1 MPMNPLGHIV
11 SLMSSTVT
19 SWCFSVGVVVVVVV
33 VAMDAKGT
41 RVEKGAS
48 ERARRDASVA
58 VATRLA
64 AAIRSSSI
72 RSIRRRTIARSLLSL
87 AAAAA
92 AARLLLRDGLVHVLV
107 RVTGRERESVHGLA
121 ESDDDLMDASEG
133 REGWDGTRS
142 RVVLVVLVSRRTT
155 GRTEEGGGID
165 GETRARS
172 ARETAA
178 RSVDAHLV
186 RGDLRALDRGDGF
199 DDRLLEAT
207 GRGEGAARVR
217 RRRAKTSGVRGMC
230 GKPSREAL

>member
-1 MPMNPLGHIV
+1 LPMNPLGHIV

>member
-33 VAMDAKGT
+33 AAMDAKGT

-72 RSIRRRTIARSLLSL
+72 RSIRRRTIARSYLSL
-87 AAAAA
+87 AAAAAA
-92 AARLLLRDGLVHVLV
+92 AARLLLRHGLVHVLV

-142 RVVLVVLVSRRTT
+142 RGSWFSSSVDGRRV
-155 GRTEEGGGID
+155 GRRREEGS
-165 GETRARS
+165 TAR
-172 ARETAA
+172 
-178 RSVDAHLV
+178 
-186 RGDLRALDRGDGF
+186 RALVPR
-199 DDRLLEAT
+199 E
-207 GRGEGAARVR
+207 R
-217 RRRAKTSGVRGMC
+217 RRRVRSTRTLSGVISAPLTAVTALMIAC
-230 GKPSREAL
+230 SRRRDGGRARRA

>member
-1 MPMNPLGHIV
+1 MNPLGHIV

-33 VAMDAKGT
+33 AAMDAKGT

-64 AAIRSSSI
+64 AAIRPSSI
-72 RSIRRRTIARSLLSL
+72 RSGRRTIDRPLLSL

-142 RVVLVVLVSRRTT
+142 RGSWFSSVDGRRV
-155 GRTEEGGGID
+155 GRRREEGS
-165 GETRARS
+165 TAR
-172 ARETAA
+172 
-178 RSVDAHLV
+178 
-186 RGDLRALDRGDGF
+186 RALVPR
-199 DDRLLEAT
+199 E
-207 GRGEGAARVR
+207 R
-217 RRRAKTSGVRGMC
+217 RRRVRSTRTLSGVISAPLTAVTALMIAC
-230 GKPSREAL
+230 SRRRDGGRARRA

>member
-1 MPMNPLGHIV
+1 MNPLGHIV

>member
-142 RVVLVVLVSRRTT
+142 RGSWFSSVDGRRV
-155 GRTEEGGGID
+155 GRRREEGS
-165 GETRARS
+165 TAR
-172 ARETAA
+172 
-178 RSVDAHLV
+178 
-186 RGDLRALDRGDGF
+186 RALVPR
-199 DDRLLEAT
+199 E
-207 GRGEGAARVR
+207 R
-217 RRRAKTSGVRGMC
+217 RRRVRSTRTLSGVISAPLTAVTALMIAC
-230 GKPSREAL
+230 SRRRDGGRARRA

>member
-172 ARETAA
+172 ARETAP

>member
-1 MPMNPLGHIV
+1 MNPLGHIV

-64 AAIRSSSI
+64 AAIRPSSI
-72 RSIRRRTIARSLLSL
+72 RSGRRTIDRPLLSL

-133 REGWDGTRS
+133 REGWDGTTS
-142 RVVLVVLVSRRTT
+142 RGSWFSSVDGRRV
-155 GRTEEGGGID
+155 GRRREEGS
-165 GETRARS
+165 TAR
-172 ARETAA
+172 
-178 RSVDAHLV
+178 
-186 RGDLRALDRGDGF
+186 RALVPR
-199 DDRLLEAT
+199 E
-207 GRGEGAARVR
+207 R
-217 RRRAKTSGVRGMC
+217 RRRVRSTRTLSGVISAPLTAVTALMIAC
-230 GKPSREAL
+230 SRRRDGGRARRA

>member
-1 MPMNPLGHIV
+1 MNPLGHIV

-33 VAMDAKGT
+33 AAMDAKGT

-72 RSIRRRTIARSLLSL
+72 RSGRRTIDRSLLSL
-87 AAAAA
+87 AAAAAAA

>member
-1 MPMNPLGHIV
+1 MNPLGHIV

-87 AAAAA
+87 AAAAAAA

>member
-1 MPMNPLGHIV
+1 MNPLGHIV

-64 AAIRSSSI
+64 AAIRPSSI
-72 RSIRRRTIARSLLSL
+72 RSGRRTIDRPLLSL

-142 RVVLVVLVSRRTT
+142 RGSWFSSVDGRRV
-155 GRTEEGGGID
+155 GRRREEGS
-165 GETRARS
+165 TAR
-172 ARETAA
+172 
-178 RSVDAHLV
+178 
-186 RGDLRALDRGDGF
+186 RALVPR
-199 DDRLLEAT
+199 E
-207 GRGEGAARVR
+207 R
-217 RRRAKTSGVRGMC
+217 RRRVRSTRTLSGVISAPLTAVTALMIAC
-230 GKPSREAL
+230 SRRRDGGRARRA

>member
-64 AAIRSSSI
+64 AAIRPSSI
-72 RSIRRRTIARSLLSL
+72 RSGRRTIDRPLLSL

-142 RVVLVVLVSRRTT
+142 RGSWFSSVDGRRV
-155 GRTEEGGGID
+155 GRRREEGS
-165 GETRARS
+165 TAR
-172 ARETAA
+172 
-178 RSVDAHLV
+178 
-186 RGDLRALDRGDGF
+186 RALVPR
-199 DDRLLEAT
+199 E
-207 GRGEGAARVR
+207 R
-217 RRRAKTSGVRGMC
+217 RRRVRSTRTLSGVISAPLTAVTALMIAC
-230 GKPSREAL
+230 SRRRDGGRARRA

>member
-1 MPMNPLGHIV
+1 MNPLGHIV

-64 AAIRSSSI
+64 AAIRPSSI
-72 RSIRRRTIARSLLSL
+72 RSGRRTIDRPLLSL

-142 RVVLVVLVSRRTT
+142 RGSWFSSSVDGRRV
-155 GRTEEGGGID
+155 GRRREEGS
-165 GETRARS
+165 TAR
-172 ARETAA
+172 
-178 RSVDAHLV
+178 
-186 RGDLRALDRGDGF
+186 RALVPR
-199 DDRLLEAT
+199 E
-207 GRGEGAARVR
+207 R
-217 RRRAKTSGVRGMC
+217 RRRVRSTRTLSGVISAPLTAVTALMIAC
-230 GKPSREAL
+230 SRRRDGGRARRA

>member
-19 SWCFSVGVVVVVVV
+19 SWCFSVGVVVVV

-72 RSIRRRTIARSLLSL
+72 RSGRRTIDRSLLSL
-87 AAAAA
+87 AAAAAAA

-133 REGWDGTRS
+133 REGWDGTTS
-142 RVVLVVLVSRRTT
+142 RGSWFSSVDGRRV
-155 GRTEEGGGID
+155 GRRREEGS
-165 GETRARS
+165 TAR
-172 ARETAA
+172 
-178 RSVDAHLV
+178 
-186 RGDLRALDRGDGF
+186 RALVPR
-199 DDRLLEAT
+199 E
-207 GRGEGAARVR
+207 R
-217 RRRAKTSGVRGMC
+217 RRRVRSTRTLSGVISAPLTAVTALMIAC
-230 GKPSREAL
+230 SRRRDGGRARRA

>member
-1 MPMNPLGHIV
+1 MNPLGHIV
-11 SLMSSTVT
+11 SLTSSTVT
-19 SWCFSVGVVVVVVV
+19 SWCFSVVVVVVVVV

-58 VATRLA
+58 IATRLA

-72 RSIRRRTIARSLLSL
+72 RSIRRRAIARTLLSL

-92 AARLLLRDGLVHVLV
+92 ASRLLLRHGLVHVLV

-172 ARETAA
+172 ARA
-178 RSVDAHLV
+178 R
-186 RGDLRALDRGDGF
+186 DG
-199 DDRLLEAT
+199 
-207 GRGEGAARVR
+207 GAFG
-217 RRRAKTSGVRGMC
+217 RRAPCPG
-230 GKPSREAL
+230 

>member
-19 SWCFSVGVVVVVVV
+19 SWCFSVGVVVVVFV

-142 RVVLVVLVSRRTT
+142 RGSWFSSVDGRRV
-155 GRTEEGGGID
+155 GRRREEGS
-165 GETRARS
+165 TAR
-172 ARETAA
+172 
-178 RSVDAHLV
+178 
-186 RGDLRALDRGDGF
+186 RALVPR
-199 DDRLLEAT
+199 E
-207 GRGEGAARVR
+207 R
-217 RRRAKTSGVRGMC
+217 RRRVRSTRTLSGVISAPLTAVTALMIAC
-230 GKPSREAL
+230 SRRRDGGRARRA